1 MYGALAM
8 NDTLQSSI
16 NEQLT
21 KLPQPNQQ
29 AINCF
34 DWQRKCS
41 EIGEK
46 HNLLDSEITGLQ
58 AEVALVL
65 MGLSD
70 LRTLHRYIDDEIAG
84 TGWQDIEAS
93 VVNGIISPI
102 AEILEIIVS
111 YDG

>member
-1 MYGALAM
+1 M
-8 NDTLQSSI
+8 NDTLLSSI
-16 NEQLT
+16 REQLA
-21 KLPQPNQQ
+21 KLPKPNQQ

-41 EIGEK
+41 EIGEE
-46 HNLLDSEITGLQ
+46 HNLLDSDITGLQ

-93 VVNGIISPI
+93 VVNGIIAPI
-102 AEILEIIVS
+102 AEILQIIVS